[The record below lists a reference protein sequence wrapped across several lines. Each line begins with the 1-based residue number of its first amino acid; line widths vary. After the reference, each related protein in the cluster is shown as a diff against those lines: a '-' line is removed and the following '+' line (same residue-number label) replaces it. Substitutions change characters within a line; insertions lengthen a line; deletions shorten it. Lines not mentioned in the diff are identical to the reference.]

1 MADSFF
7 AFASQ
12 HLNVAIARFFRTSVN
27 VLVESEILIPLK
39 RLRVFGCE
47 RVNVGFFYQHIIA
60 VDRRFEFMKRLG
72 VVVFTDSGIDAV
84 VPIVNSAKKVVAFDM
99 PVAHQSSA
107 MEATSVE
114 HRDVIVVAD
123 NDEVDFARKCIGWLA
138 VLQLAKRCDL
148 QHFILRFLSRVLRQ
162 SPLGESRLNDT
173 DNAILRESS

>member
-1 MADSFF
+1 
-7 AFASQ
+7 
-12 HLNVAIARFFRTSVN
+12 
-27 VLVESEILIPLK
+27 
-39 RLRVFGCE
+39 
-47 RVNVGFFYQHIIA
+47 
-60 VDRRFEFMKRLG
+60 MKRLG
-72 VVVFTDSGIDAV
+72 VVVFADSGIDAV

-99 PVAHQSSA
+99 PVAHQRSA

-148 QHFILRFLSRVLRQ
+148 QHFTHRFLSRVLRQ